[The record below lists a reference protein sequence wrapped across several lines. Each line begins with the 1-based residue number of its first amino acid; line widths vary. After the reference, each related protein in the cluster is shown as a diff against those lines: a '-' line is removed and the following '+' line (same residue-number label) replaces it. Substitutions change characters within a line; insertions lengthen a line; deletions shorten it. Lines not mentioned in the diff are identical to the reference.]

1 MYVCTHL
8 HNMQD
13 TEDKILDATIKLL
26 DKVGWKGAT
35 TKRIAAEAGVNEVTL
50 FRKFQN
56 KELLLKAAKKRNANK
71 FLEELESLF
80 SIDDSGDIEN
90 YLITIWENASKII
103 AKRINLIRISMEEV
117 RGIPIEEKVLPKI
130 SKMIIDH
137 LASYFQKQ
145 INKGIIC
152 DINPEVAA
160 LNIFSIVFQ
169 IEIVWK
175 IYNQNPPLDDRFI
188 TKNFLEIF
196 LNGILVQKH
205 E

>member
-80 SIDDSGDIEN
+80 NIDDSGDIEN

-145 INKGIIC
+145 INKGIIR